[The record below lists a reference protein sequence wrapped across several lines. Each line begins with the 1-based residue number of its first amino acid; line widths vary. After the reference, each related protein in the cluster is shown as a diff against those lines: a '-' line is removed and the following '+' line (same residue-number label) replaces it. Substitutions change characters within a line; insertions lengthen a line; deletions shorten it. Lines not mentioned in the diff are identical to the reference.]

1 MVTYEVTATVRPD
14 LAAAYESYMRRHV
27 VDVLATGRFFAASFA
42 RSEGNG
48 YRTRYDARDQQS
60 LDRYLAEDTARLRA
74 DFAEHFPS
82 GVELTREIWQ
92 TIEVWPS

>member
-1 MVTYEVTATVRPD
+1 MVTYEVTAVVRSD
-14 LAAAYESYMRRHV
+14 LTAAYETYMRRHI

-42 RSEGNG
+42 RSTENR
-48 YRTRYDARDQQS
+48 YRTRYDARDQES

-74 DFAEHFPS
+74 DFAKHFPS

-92 TIEVWPS
+92 AVEVWPP